1 MGRKWTEAQKKKIA
15 EYDAEHT
22 IQVKMKLNK
31 IHDADIINK
40 LNEVSNKQGYIK
52 DLIRKDIG
60 D

>member
-1 MGRKWTEAQKKKIA
+1 MGRKWTEEQKKKIA

-31 IHDADIINK
+31 THDADIIKK
-40 LNEVSNKQGYIK
+40 LNEVGNKQGYIK

-60 D
+60 G